1 MTRKHARPPVFSRKY
16 KDDLLPWQS
25 QFVIVFAILAV
36 VLSALV
42 PHGFNFLLA
51 GIIMIWLLHAALC
64 FALSCKRAK
73 FAVLFLMAVFCICSV
88 AALPMLSEDGTL
100 SVTVSMQSRLLVLVA
115 DVLELL
121 AASLYNFSM
130 LFSPHQVTTKSHQ
143 VVQTQSTPSDMVP
156 EFVSMNAIK
165 DTRRRAAPQCGGSDT
180 FIKKWVSEAVKV
192 IDQNELWNDLEE
204 VSTETPQTSQFVHD
218 VIMYADKLDGQIG
231 GDAALRS
238 QITQILGDYQE
249 HLIGVGKLMTRIKK
263 TLDGHHRFV
272 AGQGLMFAG
281 FWKSSVVP
289 PFQTKSVHRITKS
302 CVSFGGNLDMTCV
315 GVKIVFRFLSTSEHL
330 VDESISM
337 DFVGEVR
344 SRFEDD
350 QSVFDGFVTII
361 RQNAQGEIDEHTLK
375 ERIDVLFSGHGDLL
389 ARFET
394 TVWAR
399 SQCGAAPLKQMQG
412 GTKGFSERNLDQ
424 PLQIARSTVF
434 SYLFMHSSAHFKHF
448 MTALQNAV
456 ACARM
461 AVRFC
466 QTLTQ
471 ELHSWSMEH
480 VLDSA
485 SYLRRKNASLPVP
498 EYIFLDIELF
508 LFAVLYCISI
518 VCRKQ
523 FRKAPLP
530 ATSEKMA
537 RDLSASPGRQ
547 ECSICMDHEAQY
559 AMIPCGHLCM
569 CESCAVDAAL
579 NIRDCPIC
587 RARVHKKIKIYF

>member
-1 MTRKHARPPVFSRKY
+1 MTRKHAARPPVFSRKY

-42 PHGFNFLLA
+42 PYGFNFLLA

-64 FALSCKRAK
+64 FAFSCKRAK

-88 AALPMLSEDGTL
+88 AALPMLSEDRTR

-121 AASLYNFSM
+121 AASLYNISI
-130 LFSPHQVTTKSHQ
+130 LFSPPQVTSKGHQ
-143 VVQTQSTPSDMVP
+143 DSQTLSRHSDMVP

-165 DTRRRAAPQCGGSDT
+165 DTHRRAMSKCGGSDS

-192 IDQNELWNDLEE
+192 VDQNELWNDLEE
-204 VSTETPQTSQFVHD
+204 VSTENPQTSQFVHD
-218 VIMYADKLDGQIG
+218 VIMYAEKLDGHIG

-249 HLIGVGKLMTRIKK
+249 HLIDVGKLMTRIKK
-263 TLDGHHRFV
+263 TLDGHHHFV
-272 AGQGLMFAG
+272 AGQGLMFGG
-281 FWKSSVVP
+281 FWTSSVVP
-289 PFQTKSVHRITKS
+289 PSQTKSVHSSTKS
-302 CVSFGGNLDMTCV
+302 CVSSDGNLDMTCV
-315 GVKIVFRFLSTSEHL
+315 GVKIVFRVLSTSEHL

-344 SRFEDD
+344 SRFEDE

-375 ERIDVLFSGHGDLL
+375 ERIDVLFSEHGDLL
-389 ARFET
+389 TRFET

-434 SYLFMHSSAHFKHF
+434 SYLFKHF

-461 AVRFC
+461 AVSFC

>member
-36 VLSALV
+36 VLSVLV
-42 PHGFNFLLA
+42 PYGFHFLLA
-51 GIIMIWLLHAALC
+51 GIIMISLLHAALC

-73 FAVLFLMAVFCICSV
+73 FAFLSLMAVFCICSV
-88 AALPMLSEDGTL
+88 AALPMLSEDRTR

-121 AASLYNFSM
+121 AASFYNFSI
-130 LFSPHQVTTKSHQ
+130 LFSPHQVTTKSHR
-143 VVQTQSTPSDMVP
+143 VAQTQSTPSDMVP

-165 DTRRRAAPQCGGSDT
+165 DTRQRAAPQCGGSDT
-180 FIKKWVSEAVKV
+180 FIKKWVSEAVKI

-204 VSTETPQTSQFVHD
+204 VSTEIPQTSQFVHD

-249 HLIGVGKLMTRIKK
+249 HLIGVGKLMARIKK
-263 TLDGHHRFV
+263 TLDGHHHFV

-281 FWKSSVVP
+281 FWTSSVVP

-302 CVSFGGNLDMTCV
+302 CVSSGGNLDMTCV

-337 DFVGEVR
+337 DFVKEVR

-361 RQNAQGEIDEHTLK
+361 KQNAQGEIDEHILK
-375 ERIDVLFSGHGDLL
+375 ERIDVLFSGHVDLL
-389 ARFET
+389 TRFET

-399 SQCGAAPLKQMQG
+399 RQCGATTLKQTQR
-412 GTKGFSERNLDQ
+412 GTNGFSARNFDQ

-434 SYLFMHSSAHFKHF
+434 SYLFKHF

-461 AVRFC
+461 AVCFC

-471 ELHSWSMEH
+471 GLHSWSTEH

-498 EYIFLDIELF
+498 EYIFLDHELF

-537 RDLSASPGRQ
+537 RDLSANPGRQ

>member
-1 MTRKHARPPVFSRKY
+1 
-16 KDDLLPWQS
+16 
-25 QFVIVFAILAV
+25 
-36 VLSALV
+36 
-42 PHGFNFLLA
+42 
-51 GIIMIWLLHAALC
+51 
-64 FALSCKRAK
+64 
-73 FAVLFLMAVFCICSV
+73 MAFFCICSV
-88 AALPMLSEDGTL
+88 AALPILLGDRTL
-100 SVTVSMQSRLLVLVA
+100 SVKVSMQYRLLVLVA

-121 AASLYNFSM
+121 AASLYNFSI
-130 LFSPHQVTTKSHQ
+130 LFSPHQVTTKSHRVAQ
-143 VVQTQSTPSDMVP
+143 KQSTPSDMVP
-156 EFVSMNAIK
+156 EFVSMNVIK
-165 DTRRRAAPQCGGSDT
+165 DTHRRAMSKCGGSDS

-192 IDQNELWNDLEE
+192 VDQNELWNDLEE
-204 VSTETPQTSQFVHD
+204 VSTENPQTSQFVHD
-218 VIMYADKLDGQIG
+218 VIMYAEKLDGHIG

-263 TLDGHHRFV
+263 KLDGHHHFV
-272 AGQGLMFAG
+272 AGQGLMFGG
-281 FWKSSVVP
+281 FWTSSVVP
-289 PFQTKSVHRITKS
+289 PSQTKSVHSSTKS
-302 CVSFGGNLDMTCV
+302 CVSSDGNLDMTCV
-315 GVKIVFRFLSTSEHL
+315 GVKIVFRVLSTSEHL

-337 DFVGEVR
+337 DFVGEVQ

-350 QSVFDGFVTII
+350 QSVFDEFVTII
-361 RQNAQGEIDEHTLK
+361 RQNAQGEIDEHSLK

-394 TVWAR
+394 TVWAT
-399 SQCGAAPLKQMQG
+399 SQCRAAPLKKMQG
-412 GTKGFSERNLDQ
+412 GTKGFSERNVEQ
-424 PLQIARSTVF
+424 PLQIARLTVF
-434 SYLFMHSSAHFKHF
+434 SYLALHSSAHFKHF
-448 MTALQNAV
+448 MTALQNVV

-466 QTLTQ
+466 QTLTK
-471 ELHSWSMEH
+471 EFHSWTMQH
-480 VLDSA
+480 RLDSA
-485 SYLRRKNASLPVP
+485 SYLRRRNASLAVP
-498 EYIFLDIELF
+498 ESILVDIELF

-523 FRKAPLP
+523 FSKAPLP

-537 RDLSASPGRQ
+537 QDLSASPGRQ
-547 ECSICMDHEAQY
+547 ECSICLDHEAQY